1 LKTKEAKNREEE
13 GPPAPFPANDRDTP
27 PMTPAK
33 TVTVRFQPHNREIRV
48 PAGDN
53 LLRAAVE
60 AGVYIQASC
69 GGEAFCGK
77 CRVKVETGEVESP
90 PTPKISEEDYRRG
103 FRLACQTRVLSDA
116 EVLIPVESHLDRRV
130 IARTRER
137 VHAGRRVS
145 HQELESLVL
154 GWCFSP
160 ALRKFFVE
168 MEPPS
173 LQDNQSDLSRLLLGL
188 RKSQGAEG
196 ISVDFRLLRKLPF
209 VLRRGEWKATA
220 TVVQTRM
227 ESRLGEHQLRGS
239 RRPKLINLEEGDT
252 TGEHYSIVLDIGTT
266 TVWAQ
271 LLDLNRRKTLAEASD
286 YNPQIQYGDD
296 VITRIVY
303 AQKPGGL
310 KKLQETLVE
319 TVNGLIGELLTR
331 SGVDLGRVSHM
342 TSAGNTVM
350 THLLLGLDPKF
361 IRESPYTP
369 VANSVPPVRAVE
381 LGLKV
386 GEHVHL
392 YTFPAVASYVGG
404 DIVSGILG
412 SGVYQRK
419 PLTLYI
425 DVGTNG
431 EIVIGNSDWMVTA
444 ACSAGPAFEGGGI
457 KHGMRATT
465 GALEDFRIDPVS
477 FEPMLLT
484 IGMVK
489 PKGICG
495 SRLINTVAE
504 FLEAGVIDPKG
515 KFNTELPTCRIR
527 SGSDGNEYV
536 LAYAGETATGSDL
549 VITEVDIDNL
559 LRAKAAMYAGYVT
572 LLQSVGL
579 SISSLEQVVIAGAFG
594 SFIDVE
600 RAVTIGL
607 LPELPADRFLFIGN
621 GSLLGARLIS
631 FCNEMLDD
639 AERIGR
645 LMTNVELSENPLFM
659 DNYVAALFLPHT
671 HAEEFPEVSRRLGKF
686 YRGERGEERMNE

>member
-1 LKTKEAKNREEE
+1 MAS
-13 GPPAPFPANDRDTP
+13 
-27 PMTPAK
+27 AK
-33 TVTVRFQPHNREIRV
+33 TVIIRFQPHNREIQV
-48 PAGDN
+48 PAGEN

-77 CRVKVETGEVESP
+77 CRVKVERGKTESP
-90 PTPKISEEDYRRG
+90 RSPKLSEEEYRQG
-103 FRLACQTRVLSDA
+103 FRLACQTRVLGDT
-116 EVLIPVESHLDRRV
+116 EVLIPLESHLDRRI

-137 VHAGRRVS
+137 VTAGRRVS

-160 ALRKFFVE
+160 ALRKFYAE
-168 MEPPS
+168 IEPPS
-173 LQDNQSDLSRLLLGL
+173 LKDNRSDLSRLLLGL
-188 RKSQGAEG
+188 KKTQGMEG
-196 ISVDFRLLRKLPF
+196 ISVDFCLLRKLPF
-209 VLRRGEWKATA
+209 VLRQSGWKVTA

-227 ESRLGEHQLRGS
+227 ESQLGEYQLRGS
-239 RRPKLINLEEGDT
+239 RRPKLISLEEGDT
-252 TGEHYSIVLDIGTT
+252 TREHYSIVLDIGTT

-271 LLDLNRRKTLAEASD
+271 LLDLNDRKTLAEDSD
-286 YNPQIQYGDD
+286 YNPQIQFGDD

-303 AQKPGGL
+303 SQKPGGL
-310 KKLQETLVE
+310 KKLQETLIG
-319 TVNGLIGELLTR
+319 TINGMIRELIAR
-331 SGVDLGRVSHM
+331 SGVNPARVSHM
-342 TSAGNTVM
+342 TAAGNTVM
-350 THLLLGLDPKF
+350 THLLLGLDPKY

-369 VANSVPPVRAVE
+369 VANYIPPVRAVD
-381 LGLKV
+381 LGLEV

-392 YTFPAVASYVGG
+392 YTFPSVASYVGG
-404 DIVSGILG
+404 DIVSGVLG
-412 SGVYQRK
+412 SGIYQRK

-425 DVGTNG
+425 DIGTNG

-495 SRLINTVAE
+495 SGLINMIAE
-504 FLEAGVIDPKG
+504 FLEAGVITPKG
-515 KFNTELPTCRIR
+515 KFNTDLPTRRIR
-527 SGSDGNEYV
+527 PGPDGNEYV

-559 LRAKAAMYAGYVT
+559 MRAKAAMYAGYVT

-579 SISSLEQVVIAGAFG
+579 SISNLEQVVIAGAFG

-600 RAVTIGL
+600 RAITIGL
-607 LPELPADRFLFIGN
+607 LPEVPLDRFLFIGN

-639 AERIGR
+639 GERVCR
-645 LMTNVELSENPLFM
+645 MMTNVELSETPAFM
-659 DNYVAALFLPHT
+659 DNYMAALFLPHT
-671 HAEEFPEVSRRLGKF
+671 NGAEFPGVSARLAGKK
-686 YRGERGEERMNE
+686 